1 MNAPGY
7 RSLLLSQTSL
17 LAKLGL
23 LLRCAH
29 I

>member
-1 MNAPGY
+1 MNAITASFTL
-7 RSLLLSQTSL
+7 SLTSL